1 MIANK
6 NKTKKNGTQNKT
18 SLETFLGGL
27 SEIERDFHEERATIM
42 QFDGGMCRSE
52 AEKEAAKLTQ
62 QGKIKPIGEPKQ
74 QQEPQITGYELSER
88 MAIMGENC
96 EPDQTKPYVTGFGV
110 LVIPSDSNKKYHY
123 WNGGQ
128 SVCDTLKELGRCDL
142 IPQYKSIY
150 SN

>member
-1 MIANK
+1 ME
-6 NKTKKNGTQNKT
+6 KNGSST
-18 SLETFLGGL
+18 SFQHWNEVETNQ
-27 SEIERDFHEERATIM
+27 RRN
-42 QFDGGMCRSE
+42 
-52 AEKEAAKLTQ
+52 
-62 QGKIKPIGEPKQ
+62 
-74 QQEPQITGYELSER
+74 YELSER